1 MYYHVLLGKKHI
13 DLIKANSKDDA
24 VKKIELMFGPA
35 DTLSTKH
42 KYQAVK
48 A

>member
-13 DLIKANSKDDA
+13 DLIKAKSEEDA

-42 KYQAVK
+42 NYRAVK